1 MKRNSNWILVLLVL
15 LVIQGKLPAQPAK
28 YDLVDKAFRQPGNNA
43 KPWVFWYWMHGAIS
57 KVGITADL
65 EAMKKVGIGGAYLMP
80 IKDTTA
86 KIPFT
91 PAVRQ
96 LTPEF
101 WSMVKHAMQEAKRLK
116 LQLGVHVSDGFA
128 LAGGPWIKPE
138 QSMQKLVWTKTF
150 VKEGQKDKINLT
162 RPEAFQG
169 FYKDIAVYAYPAN
182 SSNAF
187 ADITMVPSVTS
198 STGARPSFL
207 AFHQEEPDSFKSDSS
222 CWIQYKYAEPVTC
235 RSITVKTAGNN
246 YQALRLELQVSDGSG
261 FRTVTRLE
269 APRHGWQDWDEDY
282 TWSIPEVSAR
292 FFRFVYTNEGSEPGA
307 EDLDA
312 AKWKPALKIKGIYL
326 NDEPVINQYQ
336 AKNGSVWRV
345 ARNTNNGAV
354 TVSNSVPVKS
364 IINLSDNMDAEGNLN
379 WNPPAGNWVI
389 VRIGHTSQ
397 GHTNYTGGGGL
408 GLECDKFNSA
418 AVQLQLKNWFGQ
430 FYKMTDPSLAKQVIK
445 VLHVDSWEA
454 GSQNWTADFP
464 AAFKKRRGYDLM
476 PWLLTMTGVP
486 VNSAET
492 SEKILFDV
500 RQTIAELVNEVF
512 YTAVKN
518 EAKSKGCLLS
528 AEAIAPTMLSD
539 GLSHYKYA
547 DLPMGEFWNNSPTH
561 DKPNDM
567 LDAISGAHIYGKK
580 IVQAESFT
588 TLRMDWSEHPGKLK
602 ALGDRQFALGIN
614 KLVFHVFTQN
624 PWMDKKPGMTLDGV
638 GLYFQRDQTWFKQS
652 KAWMDYLARCQSVLQ
667 LGKPVV
673 DIAVFTSDELPRRA
687 VLPDRLV
694 NVLPG
699 LIGYERIEAEKI
711 RLANNGQP
719 LRTIPD
725 GVPHS
730 ANMADPENWID
741 PLNGYAYDSFN
752 PDVLM
757 QMKVVNGRVV
767 TPGGASYALLV
778 FPAKHP
784 LNPNA
789 LWMTEKVA
797 VKILELQQQGANIL
811 LEGEAVHGRGRKDED
826 GAIRLLMDKLKTTN
840 GKGWKFMGPLKET
853 ELPFLQKDVE
863 VIKGK
868 GKLAWTHRQTADA
881 DIYFVSNQS
890 GEGLRTEFLL
900 RTTNKEVEA
909 LDPVTGEYFT
919 SYYVENTDKGIRIKT
934 WLSPAQSIFFICKKK
949 AAPESEGY
957 ATIREPEEIDFS
969 RDWSV
974 QFDPAYGGPAN
985 PVLFPQLKSWTEFAD
1000 TAIRYYSGSA
1010 VYTKTIDFTP
1020 SASNS
1025 QAWLAIDGLLDI
1037 ASVKINGRDC
1047 GTIWTAPYQ
1056 LEIGKALKQG
1066 TNTIVITVSNTWHN
1080 RLIGDECLPAD
1091 KRITFTTAPFR
1102 LKDKPLL
1109 PAGITG
1115 SVKIIVQ

>member
-1 MKRNSNWILVLLVL
+1 MKKLKLIVLLFAL
-15 LVIQGKLPAQPAK
+15 LSIQEGLFAQQVKSDPI
-28 YDLVDKAFRQPGNNA
+28 DKAFRQPGDNA

-57 KVGITADL
+57 KAGITADL
-65 EAMKKVGIGGAYLMP
+65 EAMKQVGIGGAYLMP
-80 IKDTTA
+80 IKDTTS
-86 KIPFT
+86 KVPFAPT
-91 PAVRQ
+91 ARQ

-128 LAGGPWIKPE
+128 LAGGPWISPE
-138 QSMQKLVWTKTF
+138 QSMQKLVWTKTY
-150 VKEGQKDKINLT
+150 VKGGSQEPINLS
-162 RPEAFQG
+162 RPEDYKG
-169 FYKDIAVYAYPAN
+169 FYKDVAVYAYPAN
-182 SSNAF
+182 CQAPF
-187 ADITMVPSVTS
+187 DDITLVPAVTT

-207 AFHQEEPDSFKSDSS
+207 AFRSEENTESFKSDST
-222 CWIQYKYAEPVTC
+222 CWIQYKYPEAVTC
-235 RSITVKTAGNN
+235 RSITIKTSGNN

-261 FRTVTRLE
+261 FHTAAKLE
-269 APRHGWQDWDEDY
+269 APRHGWQDGDEDY
-282 TWSIPEVSAR
+282 TWSIPEINAR
-292 FFRFVYTNEGSEPGA
+292 YFRFVYNKEGSEPGA

-312 AKWKPALKIKGIYL
+312 AKWKPSLKIKGIYL
-326 NDEPVINQYQ
+326 NDEPVIHQYQ

-345 ARNTNNGAV
+345 ARNTYDGAV

-364 IINLSDNMDAEGNLN
+364 ILNLTAKMDAAGNLN
-379 WNPPAGNWVI
+379 WKAPAGNWII

-397 GHTNYTGGGGL
+397 GHTNYTGGAGL
-408 GLECDKFNSA
+408 GLECDKFSPA
-418 AVQLQLKNWFGQ
+418 AVKWQLKNWFGE
-430 FYKMTDPSLAKQVIK
+430 FYKKTDPVLAKQVLK

-464 AAFKKRRGYDLM
+464 AEFQNRRGYDLM

-500 RQTIAELVNEVF
+500 RLTISELVNDVF
-512 YTAVKN
+512 YKEVKK
-518 EAKSKGCLLS
+518 EATTRGCLLS

-567 LDAISGAHIYGKK
+567 LDAISGAHIYGKN

-588 TLRMDWSEHPGKLK
+588 TVRMDWSEHPGKLK
-602 ALGDRQFALGIN
+602 ALGDRQYALGIN
-614 KLVFHVFTQN
+614 KLVFHVFTHN

-652 KAWMDYLARCQSVLQ
+652 KAWMEYLSRCQALLQ
-667 LGKPVV
+667 LGKPVT
-673 DIAVFTSDELPRRA
+673 DIAVFTSDELPRRS

-699 LIGYERIEAEKI
+699 LIGNERIENEKR
-711 RLANNGQP
+711 RLENKGEP

-725 GVPHS
+725 GVTHS
-730 ANMADPENWID
+730 ANMADPENLID

-752 PDVLM
+752 PDVLL

-784 LNPNA
+784 LNPNS

-797 VKILELQQQGANIL
+797 VKILELLQQGANIL
-811 LEGEAVHGRGRKDED
+811 LEGEAVHGRGWKDQD
-826 GAIRLLMDKLKTTN
+826 GAIRLLMDKIKTTN
-840 GKGWKFMGPLKET
+840 GKGWKFIGPMKET
-853 ELPFLQKDVE
+853 ELPFLQKDVD

-868 GKLAWTHRQTADA
+868 GKLAWNHRQTADA
-881 DIYFVSNQS
+881 DIYFISNQS
-890 GEGLRTEFLL
+890 NEGLRTEFIL
-900 RTTNKEVEA
+900 RASNKEVEA

-919 SYYVENTDKGIRIKT
+919 SYYVDNSDKGIRIKT
-934 WLSPAQSIFFICKKK
+934 WLSPSQSLFFICKKK

-957 ATIREPEEIDFS
+957 ATIREPEEMDIS
-969 RDWSV
+969 SNWSV
-974 QFDPAYGGPAN
+974 QFDPAYGGPAK
-985 PVLFPQLKSWTEFAD
+985 PVLFPQLKSWTTSAD

-1010 VYTKTIDFTP
+1010 VYTRTIEFDP
-1020 SASNS
+1020 SSSYSN
-1025 QAWLAIDGLLDI
+1025 AWLVVDGLQDI
-1037 ASVKINGRDC
+1037 ASVKINGREA

-1056 LEIGKALKQG
+1056 LDISKTLKKG
-1066 TNTIVITVSNTWHN
+1066 TNTIEITVSNTWHN
-1080 RLIGDECLPAD
+1080 RLILDEQLPAT
-1091 KRITFTTAPFR
+1091 KRVTYTTAPFR

-1115 SVKIIVQ
+1115 SIKIVAQ

>member
-1 MKRNSNWILVLLVL
+1 MLIIACLLLRFVS
-15 LVIQGKLPAQPAK
+15 VAQNPSQ
-28 YDLVDKAFRQPGNNA
+28 DPITKAFQNPGNNA

-57 KVGITADL
+57 KTGITADL
-65 EAMKKVGIGGAYLMP
+65 EAMKEVGIGGAYLMP

-91 PAVRQ
+91 PTARQ

-138 QSMQKLVWTKTF
+138 QSMQKLVWTKTYL
-150 VKEGQKDKINLT
+150 KEGQTDKINLT
-162 RPEAFQG
+162 KPESFQG
-169 FYKDIAVYAYPAN
+169 FYKDVAVYAYPAN
-182 SSNAF
+182 CQTPY
-187 ADITMVPSVTS
+187 ADITMVPAVTS

-207 AFHQEEPDSFKSDSS
+207 AFRSEENTETFKSDST
-222 CWIQYKYAEPVTC
+222 CWIQYKYPEPITC
-235 RSITVKTAGNN
+235 RSITIKTGGNN

-261 FRTVTRLE
+261 FEPAMRLE
-269 APRHGWQDWDEDY
+269 APRHGWQDGDQEY
-282 TWSIPEVSAR
+282 TWSIFDTKAR
-292 FFRFVYTNEGSEPGA
+292 FFRFVYKKEGSEPGS

-312 AKWKPALKIKGIYL
+312 AKWKPSLKIKGIYL
-326 NDEPVINQYQ
+326 NDEPTIHQYQ

-345 ARNTNNGAV
+345 ARETYDGAV
-354 TVSNSVPVKS
+354 SISHSVPLEN
-364 IINLSDNMDAEGNLN
+364 IINLTSKMDAAGNLN
-379 WNPPAGNWVI
+379 WKAPAGNWII

-408 GLECDKFNSA
+408 GLECDKFSPA
-418 AVQLQLKNWFGQ
+418 AVKLQLKNWYGQ
-430 FYKMTDPSLAKQVIK
+430 FYSKTDPILAKEVIK

-454 GSQNWTADFP
+454 GSQNWTANFP
-464 AAFKKRRGYDLM
+464 AEFRKRRGYDLM
-476 PWLLTMTGVP
+476 PWLITMAGVP

-492 SEKILFDV
+492 SEKVLFDV
-500 RQTIAELVNEVF
+500 RQTISELVNEVF
-512 YTAVKN
+512 YTVVKK
-518 EAKSKGCLLS
+518 EAQAKGCLLS

-567 LDAISGAHIYGKK
+567 LDAISGAHIYGKN

-588 TLRMDWSEHPGKLK
+588 TVRMDWSEHPGKLK

-614 KLVFHVFTQN
+614 KLVFHVFTHN
-624 PWMDKKPGMTLDGV
+624 PWLNKKPGMTLDGV

-652 KAWMDYLARCQSVLQ
+652 KVWMEYLTRCQSLLQ
-667 LGKPVV
+667 LGKPVT

-699 LIGYERIEAEKI
+699 LIGKERIEAEKI
-711 RLANNGQP
+711 RLENKGEP

-725 GVPHS
+725 GVTHS
-730 ANMADPENWID
+730 ANMADPEDWID

-778 FPAKHP
+778 FPEEHP
-784 LNPNA
+784 LNPNS

-797 VKILELQQQGANIL
+797 AKILELQKQGANIL
-811 LEGEAVHGRGRKDED
+811 VEGEVVHGRGRKDDD
-826 GAIRLLMDKLKTTN
+826 GAIRVLMNKFKFMN
-840 GKGWKFMGPLKET
+840 GKGWTFQDPLQET
-853 ELPFLQKDVE
+853 ELPFLQKDLD

-868 GKLAWTHRQTADA
+868 GKLAWTHRKAADA

-900 RTTNKEVEA
+900 RIRNKEVEA
-909 LDPVTGEYFT
+909 LDPVTGDYFT
-919 SYYVENTDKGIRIKT
+919 GYYVENSEKGTRIRT
-934 WLSPAQSIFFICKKK
+934 WLSPSQSLFFICKKK

-957 ATIREPEEIDFS
+957 ATIKEPKEIDIS
-969 RDWSV
+969 NDWTLV
-974 QFDPAYGGPAN
+974 FDTTYGGPTWL
-985 PVLFPQLKSWTEFAD
+985 VGFTKLRSWAEIPD
-1000 TAIRYYSGSA
+1000 TAIKYYSGT
-1010 VYTKTIDFTP
+1010 VQYKNDFKILKP
-1020 SASNS
+1020 ESG
-1025 QAWLAIDGLLDI
+1025 QQVWLVLDSLYDI
-1037 ASVKINGRDC
+1037 ATVKVNGIEC
-1047 GTIWTAPYQ
+1047 GTIWTKPYQ
-1056 LEIGKALKQG
+1056 LNITKAVKDGANYIEILV
-1066 TNTIVITVSNTWHN
+1066 TNTWHN
-1080 RLIGDECLPAD
+1080 RLILDAQLPSE
-1091 KRITFTTAPFR
+1091 KRVTFTTAPFR

-1109 PAGITG
+1109 PAGIAGT
-1115 SVKIIVQ
+1115 VKIIVQ

>member
-1 MKRNSNWILVLLVL
+1 MICLVFLTALAGL
-15 LVIQGKLPAQPAK
+15 QAQQPK
-28 YDLVDKAFRQPGNNA
+28 QDPVDNAFRQPGNNA

-57 KVGITADL
+57 KTGITADL
-65 EAMKKVGIGGAYLMP
+65 EAMKEVGIGGAYLMP
-80 IKDTTA
+80 IKDTTT

-91 PAVRQ
+91 PTARQ

-138 QSMQKLVWTKTF
+138 QSMQKLVWTKTYL
-150 VKEGQKDKINLT
+150 KEGQTDKINLT
-162 RPEAFQG
+162 KPESFQG
-169 FYKDIAVYAYPAN
+169 FYKDVAVYAYPAN
-182 SSNAF
+182 CQTPY
-187 ADITMVPSVTS
+187 ADITMVPAVTS
-198 STGARPSFL
+198 SSGARPSFL
-207 AFHQEEPDSFKSDSS
+207 AFRSEEKTETFKSDST
-222 CWIQYKYAEPVTC
+222 CWIQYKYPEPITC
-235 RSITVKTAGNN
+235 RSITIKTGGNN
-246 YQALRLELQVSDGSG
+246 YQALRLELQVSDGTG
-261 FRTVTRLE
+261 FHSVARLE
-269 APRHGWQDWDEDY
+269 APRHGWQDGDQDY

-292 FFRFVYTNEGSEPGA
+292 FFRFVYSKEGSEPGS

-312 AKWKPALKIKGIYL
+312 AKWKPSLKIKGIYL

-345 ARNTNNGAV
+345 ARNTYDGAV
-354 TVSNSVPVKS
+354 TISNSVPVKR
-364 IINLSDNMDAEGNLN
+364 ILNLSSKMDAAGNLN
-379 WNPPAGNWVI
+379 WKAPAGNWII

-408 GLECDKFNSA
+408 GLECDKFNPA
-418 AVQLQLKNWFGQ
+418 AVKLQLKNWYGQ
-430 FYKMTDPSLAKQVIK
+430 FYTKTDPVLAKQVIK

-464 AAFKKRRGYDLM
+464 KEFMKRRGYDLM

-486 VNSAET
+486 INSAET
-492 SEKILFDV
+492 SEKVLYDV
-500 RQTIAELVNEVF
+500 RQTISELVNDVF
-512 YTAVKN
+512 YTQVKN
-518 EAKSKGCLLS
+518 EAKAKGCLLS

-539 GLSHYKYA
+539 GLAHYKNA

-567 LDAISGAHIYGKK
+567 LDAISGAHIYGKN

-588 TLRMDWSEHPGKLK
+588 TVRMDWSEHPGKLK

-614 KLVFHVFTQN
+614 KLVFHVFTHN
-624 PWMDKKPGMTLDGV
+624 PWLDKKPGMTLDGV

-652 KAWMDYLARCQSVLQ
+652 KVWMEYLSRCQSLLQ
-667 LGKPVV
+667 LGKPVT

-694 NVLPG
+694 SVLPG
-699 LIGYERIEAEKI
+699 LIGKDRIEAEKI
-711 RLANNGQP
+711 RLENKGEP

-725 GVPHS
+725 GVTHS
-730 ANMADPENWID
+730 ANMADPEDWVD

-778 FPAKHP
+778 FPAKHK
-784 LNPNA
+784 LNPNS
-789 LWMTEKVA
+789 LWMKVSVA
-797 VKILELQQQGANIL
+797 TKILELMKLGANIL
-811 LEGEAVHGRGRKDED
+811 LEEEVVKGRGKTDEE
-826 GAIRLLMDKLKTTN
+826 GALRLLMDKIKTMN
-840 GKGWKFMGPLKET
+840 GKGWKFLGPLKET

-868 GKLAWTHRQTADA
+868 GNLAWMHRKTADA

-890 GEGLRTEFLL
+890 GEGLRTEFNL
-900 RTTNKEVEA
+900 RVRNREVEA
-909 LDPVTGEYFT
+909 LDPVTGDYFT
-919 SYYVENTDKGIRIKT
+919 SFYYDTSAQGIKIKT
-934 WLSPAQSIFFICKKK
+934 WLSPSQSLFFICKKK

-957 ATIREPEEIDFS
+957 NTIKEPNEIDIS
-969 RDWSV
+969 KHWMLV
-974 QFDPAYGGPAN
+974 FDTIYGGPTWL
-985 PVLFPQLKSWTEFAD
+985 VGLGTLQRWDEIED
-1000 TAIRYYSGSA
+1000 TSIRYYSGT
-1010 VYTKTIDFTP
+1010 VQYKNDFQFLKTEP
-1020 SASNS
+1020 G
-1025 QAWLAIDGLLDI
+1025 QQVWLVLDSIFDI
-1037 ASVKINGRDC
+1037 ATVKVNGIEC
-1047 GTIWTAPYQ
+1047 GTIWTKPYQ
-1056 LEIGKALKQG
+1056 LNITKAVKDGANYIEILV
-1066 TNTIVITVSNTWHN
+1066 TNTWHN
-1080 RLIGDECLPAD
+1080 RLILDAQLPSE
-1091 KRITFTTAPFR
+1091 KRVTFTTAPFR

-1109 PAGITG
+1109 PAGIAGT
-1115 SVKIIVQ
+1115 VKIIVQ

>member
-1 MKRNSNWILVLLVL
+1 MLIIACLLLRFVS
-15 LVIQGKLPAQPAK
+15 VAQNPSQ
-28 YDLVDKAFRQPGNNA
+28 DPITKAFQNPGNNA

-57 KVGITADL
+57 KTGITADL
-65 EAMKKVGIGGAYLMP
+65 EAMKEVGIGGAYLMP
-80 IKDTTA
+80 IKDTA
-86 KIPFT
+86 SRIPFSPT
-91 PAVRQ
+91 TRQ

-101 WSMVKHAMQEAKRLK
+101 WSMIKHAMQEAKRLK

-128 LAGGPWIKPE
+128 LAGGPWISPE
-138 QSMQKLVWTKTF
+138 LSMQKLVWTKTYL
-150 VKEGQKDKINLT
+150 KEGQTDKINLT
-162 RPEAFQG
+162 KPESFQG
-169 FYKDIAVYAYPAN
+169 FYKDVAVYAYPAN
-182 SSNAF
+182 CQTPY
-187 ADITMVPSVTS
+187 ADITMVPAVSA

-207 AFHQEEPDSFKSDSS
+207 AFHQEETESFKSDSS
-222 CWIQYKYAEPVTC
+222 CWIQYKYAEPITC
-235 RSITVKTAGNN
+235 RSITIKTGGNN

-261 FRTVTRLE
+261 FHTAAKLE
-269 APRHGWQDWDEDY
+269 APRHGWQDGDEDY
-282 TWSIPEVSAR
+282 TWSIPEINAR
-292 FFRFVYTNEGSEPGA
+292 FFRFVYNKEGSEPGA

-312 AKWKPALKIKGIYL
+312 AKWKPSLKIKGIYL

-345 ARNTNNGAV
+345 ACNTYDGAV
-354 TVSNSVPVKS
+354 AISNSVPVKR
-364 IINLSDNMDAEGNLN
+364 ILNLSSKMDAAGNLN
-379 WNPPAGNWVI
+379 WKAPAGNWII

-408 GLECDKFNSA
+408 GLECDKFNPA
-418 AVQLQLKNWFGQ
+418 AVKMQLKNWFGE
-430 FYKMTDPSLAKQVIK
+430 FYKKTDPVLAKQVVK

-454 GSQNWTADFP
+454 GSQNWTANFP
-464 AAFKKRRGYDLM
+464 AEFRKRRGYDLM

-486 VNSAET
+486 LNSAET

-500 RQTIAELVNEVF
+500 RQTISELVNDVF
-512 YTAVKN
+512 YTQVKN
-518 EAKSKGCLLS
+518 EAKAKGCLLS

-567 LDAISGAHIYGKK
+567 LDAISGAHIYGKN

-588 TLRMDWSEHPGKLK
+588 TVRMDWSEHPGKLK

-614 KLVFHVFTQN
+614 KLVFHVFTHN
-624 PWMDKKPGMTLDGV
+624 PWLNKKPGMTLDGV

-652 KAWMDYLARCQSVLQ
+652 KAWMEYLTRCQSLLQ
-667 LGKPVV
+667 LGKPVT

-699 LIGYERIEAEKI
+699 LIGNERIEAEKV

-719 LRTIPD
+719 LRSIPD
-725 GVPHS
+725 GVTHA
-730 ANMADPENWID
+730 ANMADPEDWVD

-778 FPAKHP
+778 FPAAHK
-784 LNPNA
+784 LNPNS
-789 LWMTEKVA
+789 LWMSVPVA
-797 VKILELQQQGANIL
+797 VKILELLNQGANIL
-811 LEGEAVHGRGRKDED
+811 LEEEVVHGRGWKEDD
-826 GAIRLLMDKLKTTN
+826 GAIRLLMDKIKT
-840 GKGWKFMGPLKET
+840 GSFKGWNMRGAWKESN
-853 ELPFLQKDVE
+853 LPFLQKDVD

-868 GKLAWTHRQTADA
+868 GKLAWTHRLTADT
-881 DIYFVSNQS
+881 DIYFISNQS
-890 GEGLRTEFLL
+890 GEGLRTEFLI
-900 RTTNKEVEA
+900 RATNKEVEA
-909 LDPVTGEYFT
+909 LNPVTGEYFT

-934 WLSPAQSIFFICKKK
+934 WLSPAQSLFFICKKK
-949 AAPESEGY
+949 ASPESEGY
-957 ATIREPEEIDFS
+957 ATIREPEEMDFS
-969 RDWSV
+969 RDWTV
-974 QFDPAYGGPAN
+974 QFDPAYGGPVK
-985 PVLFPQLKSWTEFAD
+985 PVLFPQLKSWTSFAD
-1000 TAIRYYSGSA
+1000 TAIRYYSGRA
-1010 VYTKTIDFTP
+1010 VYTKTIDFAP
-1020 SASNS
+1020 PASNS
-1025 QAWLAIDGLLDI
+1025 KAWLVIDGVQDI

-1056 LEIGKALKQG
+1056 LDISKALKQG
-1066 TNTIVITVSNTWHN
+1066 TNTIEITVSNTWHN
-1080 RLIGDECLPAD
+1080 RLIADERLPAD

-1109 PAGITG
+1109 PAGITS

>member
-1 MKRNSNWILVLLVL
+1 MLIIACLILRFVSV
-15 LVIQGKLPAQPAK
+15 AQNPGQ
-28 YDLVDKAFRQPGNNA
+28 DPVTKAFQNPGNNA

-57 KVGITADL
+57 KTGITADL
-65 EAMKKVGIGGAYLMP
+65 EAMKEVGIGGAYLMP
-80 IKDTTA
+80 IKDTTS
-86 KIPFT
+86 KIAFT
-91 PAVRQ
+91 PTARQ

-138 QSMQKLVWTKTF
+138 QSMQKLVWTKTYL
-150 VKEGQKDKINLT
+150 KEGQTDKVNLT
-162 RPEAFQG
+162 QPEAFQG

-182 SSNAF
+182 SQNAF

-207 AFHQEEPDSFKSDSS
+207 AFHQEESDSFKSDSS

-246 YQALRLELQVSDGSG
+246 YQALRLELQVSDGTG
-261 FRTVTRLE
+261 FRSVAKLE
-269 APRHGWQDWDEDY
+269 APRHGWQDGDEDY
-282 TWSIPEVSAR
+282 TWSIPEIKAR
-292 FFRFVYTNEGSEPGA
+292 FFRFVYKKEGSEPGA

-312 AKWKPALKIKGIYL
+312 AKWKPSLKIKGIYL
-326 NDEPVINQYQ
+326 NDEPVIHQYQ

-345 ARNTNNGAV
+345 ARETYDGAV
-354 TVSNSVPVKS
+354 TISNAVPLEN
-364 IINLSDNMDAEGNLN
+364 ILNLSSKMDAAGNLN
-379 WNPPAGNWVI
+379 WTPPAGNWII

-408 GLECDKFNSA
+408 GLECDKFNPA
-418 AVQLQLKNWFGQ
+418 AVKLQLKNWYNQ
-430 FYKMTDPSLAKQVIK
+430 FYAKTDPILAKQVIK

-454 GSQNWTADFP
+454 GSQNWTASFP
-464 AAFKKRRGYDLM
+464 DEFRKRRGYDLM

-486 VNSAET
+486 INSAQT

-528 AEAIAPTMLSD
+528 AEAIAPTMMSD

-567 LDAISGAHIYGKK
+567 LDAISGAHIYGKN

-687 VLPDRLV
+687 VLPNRLV

-699 LIGYERIEAEKI
+699 LIGNERIEAEKV

-725 GVPHS
+725 GVTHS
-730 ANMADPENWID
+730 ANMADPEDWID

-752 PDVLM
+752 PDILL

-784 LNPNA
+784 LNPNS
-789 LWMTEKVA
+789 LWLTKKVA
-797 VKILELQQQGANIL
+797 VKIIELQQQGANIL
-811 LEGEAVHGRGRKDED
+811 VEGAFVHGRGRKDED
-826 GAIRLLMDKLKTTN
+826 GSIRAVMDKFKFMN
-840 GKGWKFMGPLKET
+840 GKGWTFLDSLNET
-853 ELPFLQKDVE
+853 KLPFLQKDVD

-868 GKLAWTHRQTADA
+868 GKLAWNHRKTNDA

-900 RTTNKEVEA
+900 RATNKEVEA
-909 LDPVTGEYFT
+909 LDPVTGDYFT
-919 SYYVENTDKGIRIKT
+919 GYYVENTDKGIRIKT

-957 ATIREPEEIDFS
+957 ATIREPEEMDFS
-969 RDWSV
+969 RDWTV
-974 QFDPAYGGPAN
+974 QFDPAYGGPAT
-985 PVLFPQLKSWTEFAD
+985 PVLFPQLKNWTEFAD

-1010 VYTKTIDFTP
+1010 AYTKAIDFTP

-1025 QAWLAIDGLLDI
+1025 KAWLVMDGLQDI

-1056 LEIGKALKQG
+1056 LEIGKALKHG
-1066 TNTIVITVSNTWHN
+1066 TNTIEITVSNTWHN
-1080 RLIGDECLPAD
+1080 RLIADERLPAD

>member
-1 MKRNSNWILVLLVL
+1 MLIIACLILRFVSV
-15 LVIQGKLPAQPAK
+15 AQNPGQ
-28 YDLVDKAFRQPGNNA
+28 DPVTKAFQNPGNNA

-57 KVGITADL
+57 KTGITADL
-65 EAMKKVGIGGAYLMP
+65 EAMKEVGIGGAYLMP
-80 IKDTTA
+80 IKDTTS
-86 KIPFT
+86 KIAFT
-91 PAVRQ
+91 PTARQ

-138 QSMQKLVWTKTF
+138 QSMQKLVWTKTYL
-150 VKEGQKDKINLT
+150 KEGQTDKVNLT
-162 RPEAFQG
+162 QPEAFQS

-182 SSNAF
+182 SQNAF

-207 AFHQEEPDSFKSDSS
+207 AFHQEESDSFKSDSS

-246 YQALRLELQVSDGSG
+246 YQALRLELQVSDGTG
-261 FRTVTRLE
+261 FRSVVKLE
-269 APRHGWQDWDEDY
+269 APRHGWQDGDEDY

-292 FFRFVYTNEGSEPGA
+292 FFRFVYSKEGSEPGT

-312 AKWKPALKIKGIYL
+312 AKWKPSLKIKGIYL

-345 ARNTNNGAV
+345 ARNTYDGAV
-354 TVSNSVPVKS
+354 TISNSVPVKR
-364 IINLSDNMDAEGNLN
+364 ILNLSSKMDAAGNLN
-379 WNPPAGNWVI
+379 WKAPAGNWIV

-408 GLECDKFNSA
+408 GLECDKFSPE
-418 AVQLQLKNWFGQ
+418 AVKLQLKNWFGQ
-430 FYKMTDPSLAKQVIK
+430 FYTKTDPVLAKQVIK

-464 AAFKKRRGYDLM
+464 AEFRKRRGYDLM

-486 VNSAET
+486 INSAET

-500 RQTIAELVNEVF
+500 RLTISELVNEVF
-512 YTAVKN
+512 YTVVKK
-518 EAKSKGCLLS
+518 EAKAKGCLLS

-561 DKPNDM
+561 DKPTDM
-567 LDAISGAHIYGKK
+567 LDAISGAHIYGKN

-588 TLRMDWSEHPGKLK
+588 TVRMDWSEHPGKLK
-602 ALGDRQFALGIN
+602 ALGDRQFALGVN

-652 KAWMDYLARCQSVLQ
+652 KAWMEYLARCQSVLQ
-667 LGKPVV
+667 LGKPVT

-699 LIGYERIEAEKI
+699 LIGQKKLDAEKI
-711 RLANNGQP
+711 RLENKGTPQ
-719 LRTIPD
+719 RTIPD
-725 GVPHS
+725 GVTHS
-730 ANMADPENWID
+730 ANMADPEDWVD
-741 PLNGYAYDSFN
+741 PLNGYTYDSFN

-757 QMKVVNGRVV
+757 QMKVQNGRVV

-778 FPAKHP
+778 FPAAHN

-789 LWMTEKVA
+789 LWMTVPVA
-797 VKILELQQQGANIL
+797 VKILELLNQGANIL
-811 LEGEAVHGRGRKDED
+811 LEEDVVHGRGWKDDD
-826 GAIRLLMDKLKTTN
+826 GTIRLLMDKIKTGTF
-840 GKGWKFMGPLKET
+840 KGWNLRGPWKET
-853 ELPFLQKDVE
+853 ALPFVTKDVD

-868 GKLAWTHRQTADA
+868 HQLAWTHRRTEDT
-881 DIYFVSNQS
+881 DIYFISNQS
-890 GEGLRTEFLL
+890 NEKLDAEMVFRQQGSMMRVF
-900 RTTNKEVEA
+900 
-909 LDPVTGEYFT
+909 DPVKGT
-919 SYYVENTDKGIRIKT
+919 SSRFYSKKIDSARIKYSLT
-934 WLSPAQSIFFICKKK
+934 LQPAQSLFIVFNKDMMIGMP
-949 AAPESEGY
+949 APPPNKNNIQLSL
-957 ATIREPEEIDFS
+957 S
-969 RDWSV
+969 NDWQV
-974 QFDPAYGGPAN
+974 RFDPKSGGPAN
-985 PVLFPQLKSWTEFAD
+985 LVSMNQLVSWTSNAD
-1000 TAIRYYSGSA
+1000 SAIKYYSGTA
-1010 VYTKTIDFTP
+1010 VYIKTISLMP
-1020 SASNS
+1020 ELPLSSAS
-1025 QAWLAIDGLLDI
+1025 LELDSVFNI
-1037 ASVKINGRDC
+1037 ATVKVNGIDC
-1047 GTIWTAPYQ
+1047 GTIWTFPYKVDIKKAIQ
-1056 LEIGKALKQG
+1056 PGENKIEIAV
-1066 TNTIVITVSNTWHN
+1066 TNTWHN
-1080 RLIGDECLPAD
+1080 RLIADERQPAD